1 MSTVADLMG
10 LGMPAALAARLG
22 NTPTSITAAGT
33 SQSTATLITQ
43 HVAMVNAQSSQTG
56 AVFSSNASLGAPFFV
71 VSPVGVSA
79 ATAVIYCPVSGTMN
93 GSTNGS
99 VLLTT
104 GKTAIFTQTAALA
117 WVSFPLAP

>member
-10 LGMPAALAARLG
+10 LGMPAALASRLG
-22 NTPTSITAAGT
+22 NTPAALTGTGT
-33 SQSTATLITQ
+33 SQATAALISQ
-43 HVAMVNAQSSQTG
+43 HVTMLNAQTSQTG
-56 AVFSSNASLGAPFFV
+56 AVFSSNASLGAPIYV

-79 ATAVIYCPVSGTMN
+79 VTGVLYCPVSGTMN
-93 GSTNGS
+93 GTTNGS

-104 GKTAIFTQTAALA
+104 GKTAIFVQTAALA

>member
-22 NTPTSITAAGT
+22 NTPTAVTGAGT
-33 SQSTATLITQ
+33 SQATATAISQ
-43 HVAMVNAQSSQTG
+43 HVSMVNAQSSQTG
-56 AVFSSNASLGAPFFV
+56 AIFASAASLGAPFYV

-93 GSTNGS
+93 GTTNGS
-99 VLLTT
+99 VVLTT
-104 GKTAIFTQTAALA
+104 GKSAIFVQTGALA